1 MRINANANFP
11 AMSLML
17 IAILALQDHGEG
29 QDSHLQPRIRRYRST
44 TGRSQIGRH
53 CNMRAP
59 FNAVAIFLFVLA
71 VSSTAFAFSP
81 QTEKSRRQVLAQ
93 LPPLLTPLFGPTPKA
108 LAEETTNNDVIE
120 SYDFIDGPRG
130 LKYAVTKAP
139 RCLDC
144 ATPERAQKVKTFYT
158 LYIGGFP
165 EDGGKKIDS
174 SQGFLGSKPF
184 EFYAGVQQVIK
195 AWDLTILD
203 MREGEARR
211 LIVPP
216 ELGYG
221 EKGAGGR
228 IPGNAK
234 LYFELELVEVGEKLR
249 LTDQQ
254 VQWLKDNPV

>member
-1 MRINANANFP
+1 MC
-11 AMSLML
+11 
-17 IAILALQDHGEG
+17 
-29 QDSHLQPRIRRYRST
+29 T
-44 TGRSQIGRH
+44 
-53 CNMRAP
+53 P
-59 FNAVAIFLFVLA
+59 FSIVAVFLLVLA
-71 VSSTAFAFSP
+71 ASVNAFSP
-81 QTEKSRRQVLAQ
+81 QTQPRRQFLVQ
-93 LPPLLTPLFGPTPKA
+93 LPPLLTPLIGPAPKA
-108 LAEETTNNDVIE
+108 FAEEIE
-120 SYDFIDGPRG
+120 SYDFVDGPRG

-144 ATPERAQKVKTFYT
+144 AKPERAQKVKTQYT
-158 LYIGGFP
+158 LWLGGFP
-165 EDGGKKIDS
+165 EEGGKKIDS
-174 SQGFLGSKPF
+174 SQGLLGNKPF

-195 AWDLTILD
+195 AWDITILD

-228 IPGNAK
+228 IPGNSK
-234 LYFELELVEVGEKLR
+234 LYFELELVEVGEKLQ

>member
-1 MRINANANFP
+1 MCAPFHAV
-11 AMSLML
+11 A
-17 IAILALQDHGEG
+17 AILL
-29 QDSHLQPRIRRYRST
+29 
-44 TGRSQIGRH
+44 
-53 CNMRAP
+53 
-59 FNAVAIFLFVLA
+59 VLA
-71 VSSTAFAFSP
+71 ASIDGLSP
-81 QTEKSRRQVLAQ
+81 PTRPPPRRQVLAQ
-93 LPPLLTPLFGPTPKA
+93 LPPLVLTPLFGPTPKA
-108 LAEETTNNDVIE
+108 FAEETTNNEIE
-120 SYDFIDGPRG
+120 SYDFVDGPRG
-130 LKYAVTKAP
+130 LRYAVTKAP

-144 ATPERAQKVKTFYT
+144 ATPERAQKVKTIYN
-158 LYIGGFP
+158 LWIGGFP

-174 SQGFLGSKPF
+174 SQGILGNKPF

-228 IPGNAK
+228 IPGNSK
-234 LYFELELVEVGEKLR
+234 LYFELELVEVGEKLQ

>member
-1 MRINANANFP
+1 MCA
-11 AMSLML
+11 S
-17 IAILALQDHGEG
+17 
-29 QDSHLQPRIRRYRST
+29 
-44 TGRSQIGRH
+44 
-53 CNMRAP
+53 

-71 VSSTAFAFSP
+71 DSSTDAFSP
-81 QTEKSRRQVLAQ
+81 QTEKSRRHVLAK
-93 LPPLLTPLFGPTPKA
+93 LPPLVLTQLFGPTPKA
-108 LAEETTNNDVIE
+108 LAEETTNNEIE
-120 SYDFIDGPRG
+120 SYDFVDGPRG
-130 LKYAVTKAP
+130 LRYAVTKAP

-144 ATPERAQKVKTFYT
+144 ASPERAQKVKTTYT
-158 LYIGGFP
+158 LWIGGFP

-174 SQGFLGSKPF
+174 SQGLLGNKPF
-184 EFYAGVQQVIK
+184 EFYAGVQDVIK
-195 AWDLTILD
+195 GWDLTVLD

-234 LYFELELVEVGEKLR
+234 LYFELELVEVGEKLK